1 MRTLGP
7 RSVSSVLKVF
17 LDIAFLGAAAF
28 LVFFGLLAL
37 TNAVGLATGADM
49 PDWTWPM
56 RPDRPLFP
64 ATPAVIALHTW
75 ASLYFL
81 GALVILGRLRKIF
94 RTLTSETPFQTENAR
109 RLRVIGLV
117 LAALQISQ
125 LVIWLVVG
133 RHDPERFRW
142 LHPVDLGAIFGI
154 VVMFV
159 LAEVFEEGARMKKDL
174 ELTI

>member
-17 LDIAFLGAAAF
+17 IDITWILAAAF
-28 LVFFGLLAL
+28 LALFGVLALVNAFGLMS
-37 TNAVGLATGADM
+37 GADL
-49 PDWTWPM
+49 PDWTWPIG
-56 RPDRPLFP
+56 PDRPFFP
-64 ATPAVIALHTW
+64 ATPSAIAFLTW

-81 GALVILGRLRKIF
+81 GALVILGRLRKVF
-94 RTLTSETPFQTENAR
+94 STLTQDTPFQFENAR

-117 LAALQISQ
+117 LAALQVSE
-125 LVIWLVVG
+125 LVIWFVVG
-133 RHDPERFRW
+133 RHDPHFRF
-142 LHPVDLGAIFGI
+142 LEAVDPGTIFGI

-159 LAEVFEEGARMKKDL
+159 LAEVFDEGARMKKDL